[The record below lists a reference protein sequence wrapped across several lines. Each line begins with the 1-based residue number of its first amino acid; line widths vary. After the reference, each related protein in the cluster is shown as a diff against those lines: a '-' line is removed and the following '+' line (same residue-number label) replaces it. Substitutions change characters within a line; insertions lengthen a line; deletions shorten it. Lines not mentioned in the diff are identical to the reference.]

1 VLVELVQ
8 ILYGNDELGLCCSLQ
23 KAKATNPTLGTTL
36 LAIIPSFTPHTHTPS
51 HDSLHPHHPSSFLF
65 TKDRRSS

>member
-36 LAIIPSFTPHTHTPS
+36 LAIIPRS
-51 HDSLHPHHPSSFLF
+51 HKQLSPFSILSFLQ
-65 TKDRRSS
+65 